1 MNNPT
6 RQTPIVRITGLTKS
20 YSTVEG
26 DYNVLR
32 GVDLEL
38 RPGEMTAIMG
48 PSGCGKSTMLYIL
61 GLLAPPTGGSY
72 TMKGQEMFGLSSK
85 AQAAIRRECLG
96 FVLQS
101 CNLFDHSTV
110 FENLEFPLIY
120 ARCPKV
126 KREKVVA
133 SALEQVG
140 LSHKLKHRTNQLSGG
155 EQQRVAIARALVNK
169 PSVLLADEPTGQ
181 LDQKTGDM
189 VMSYFRKIVLE
200 HDTTMLIVT
209 HDASVAKQC
218 TRVFQMHDGLLML
231 DQS

>member
-1 MNNPT
+1 MNDTTQQP
-6 RQTPIVRITGLTKS
+6 PIVRITGLTKS

-26 DYNVLR
+26 DFKVLR

-61 GLLAPPTGGSY
+61 GLLAPPTSGSY
-72 TMKGQEMFGLSSK
+72 AMEGQEMFGLSNK

-101 CNLFDHSTV
+101 CNLFDNSTV

-120 ARCPKV
+120 ARRPKAV
-126 KREKVVA
+126 REEVVA
-133 SALEQVG
+133 CALEQVG
-140 LSHKLKHRTNQLSGG
+140 LSHKIKHRTNQLSGG

-169 PSVLLADEPTGQ
+169 PRVLLADEPTGQ

-209 HDASVAKQC
+209 HDSSVAQQC
-218 TRVFQMHDGLLML
+218 TRVFQMHDGLLV
-231 DQS
+231 QK